1 MKRLFFTNK
10 DISEFE
16 QRYRATMIN
25 TLSGFKS
32 LNLIGTSDGKNSNLA
47 IFNSVFH
54 LGANPPLLGMVSR
67 PDGDDQHTIK
77 NIRSVGQYTINH
89 ITEDFYKNAHQTS
102 ARYPKGESE
111 FKECS
116 IEEEFI
122 DKFNAPFVK
131 NSPIKMGMKL
141 IREQLIPENNTI
153 LIIGEIQHLIIN
165 ESLILDDGY
174 IDLEKAKVLC
184 GTSLDGY
191 HKTEKLS
198 RLSYAKVNQPLRE
211 L

>member
-1 MKRLFFTNK
+1 MNRIFFTNK
-10 DISEFE
+10 DIGEFE
-16 QRYRATMIN
+16 QRYRATLIN

-32 LNLIGTSDGKNSNLA
+32 LNLIGTSNGTISNVA

-54 LGANPPLLGMVSR
+54 IGANPPLLGMISR

-77 NIRSVGQYTINH
+77 NIRAIGQYTINH
-89 ITEDFYKNAHQTS
+89 ITEDFFKSAHQTS
-102 ARYPKGESE
+102 ARYPRDKSE

-131 NSPIKMGMKL
+131 ESPIKMGMKF

-165 ESLILDDGY
+165 EELIHEDGY
-174 IDLEKAKVLC
+174 IDLERARVLC

-191 HKTEKLS
+191 HKTQKIC
-198 RLSYAKVNQPLRE
+198 RLSYAKVDQKLRE
-211 L
+211 F